1 MTRLAHR
8 ILCVDSS
15 PRRLHDL
22 TDTLQKAGF
31 DVWTARGASDA
42 VCLASSLNF
51 DVMVLDQAS
60 SLARPEIWNCL
71 SDSKPRLPILV
82 HCGSAKGNELCRHL
96 RLVASSAPPQNPEV
110 VLALLLL
117 LLGDGSGS
125 NPKTQQWAAA

>member
-1 MTRLAHR
+1 MTHSAHR

-42 VCLASSLNF
+42 VCLAAALDF
-51 DVMVLDQAS
+51 DVMVLDHAS
-60 SLARPEIWNCL
+60 SLARPEVWNCL
-71 SDSKPRLPILV
+71 SDSKPSLPILV
-82 HCGSAKGNELCRHL
+82 HSGASRGTELCRHL
-96 RLVASSAPPQNPEV
+96 RLVPSAEPPQNPEV

-117 LLGDGSGS
+117 LLGDGTGS
-125 NPKTQQWAAA
+125 NPKPREWAAA

>member
-1 MTRLAHR
+1 MTHPAHR

-15 PRRLHDL
+15 PRRLHAL

-60 SLARPEIWNCL
+60 SMARREVWNCL
-71 SDSKPRLPILV
+71 SDSKPSLPILV
-82 HCGSAKGNELCRHL
+82 HSGPAKGSELCRHL
-96 RLVASSAPPQNPEV
+96 RLVAPSAPPANPEV

-117 LLGDGSGS
+117 MLGDGSGS
-125 NPKTQQWAAA
+125 NPKTHEWAAA